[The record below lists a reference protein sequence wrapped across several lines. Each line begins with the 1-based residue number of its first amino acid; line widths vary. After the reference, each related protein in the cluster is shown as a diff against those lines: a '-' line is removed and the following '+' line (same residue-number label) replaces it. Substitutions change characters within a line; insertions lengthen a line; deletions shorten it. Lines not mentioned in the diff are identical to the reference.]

1 MYRRHKTIISDTIKD
16 LRRKR
21 GYTQKQVAD
30 LLGVNR
36 STYCYYELGRIK
48 PDINTVMKLS
58 NIFRVHYSDIL
69 ENEYN
74 SGKCKDSGLGVA
86 DVDSDVLKF
95 GDLDNEERCL
105 LLAFRVVS
113 KSSRQE
119 IIEFALH
126 KVKDDKKRILSN

>member
-30 LLGVNR
+30 LLGVDR
-36 STYCYYELGRIK
+36 STYCYYELGKIK

-58 NIFRVHYSDIL
+58 NIFGVHYSDIL
-69 ENEYN
+69 EIEYN
-74 SGKCKDSGLGVA
+74 SEKFKDSEISFVDA
-86 DVDSDVLKF
+86 YPDVNGF
-95 GDLDNEERCL
+95 GCLNNEEKCL

-113 KSSRQE
+113 DASRKE
-119 IIEFALH
+119 IIEFALR
-126 KVKDDKKRILSN
+126 KVKDNQKKNI